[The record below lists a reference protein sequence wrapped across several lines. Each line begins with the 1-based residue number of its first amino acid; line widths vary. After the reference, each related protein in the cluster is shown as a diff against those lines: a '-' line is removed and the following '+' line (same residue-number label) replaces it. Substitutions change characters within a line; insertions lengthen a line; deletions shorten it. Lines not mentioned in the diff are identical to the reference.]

1 MAMCIQYK
9 SDKMLVY
16 GLNKLY
22 LFSQRVATYDGKMS
36 RGEEAV

>member
-1 MAMCIQYK
+1 MYIQYK

-22 LFSQRVATYDGKMS
+22 LFSQRVATYDGKIS
-36 RGEEAV
+36 RGKEAV

>member
-1 MAMCIQYK
+1 MCVQYK

-22 LFSQRVATYDGKMS
+22 LFSQQVATYDGEMS
-36 RGEEAV
+36 QGGEVV